1 VRGVIANVRVNTN
14 VGVRAGFGPN
24 ENYAGNLVPFSAVLA
39 YEENPTITYL
49 PVQSEQY
56 LRQLMSLIPLDILLS
71 LIRSGAYSKT
81 YLNLIVNRINDMSNP
96 DFLDVEPD
104 QRFQRFVELNFERT
118 RAGKLEWVADSKK
131 KKLVTRSGSQTMPR
145 LY

>member
-1 VRGVIANVRVNTN
+1 VRGVTANVRVNTN

-24 ENYAGNLVPFSAVLA
+24 ENYAGNLVPFSAVFA
-39 YEENPTITYL
+39 YEENPTITYS

-81 YLNLIVNRINDMSNP
+81 YLNLIVNRINGMSNP

-131 KKLVTRSGSQTMPR
+131 RNWLRG
-145 LY
+145 LDL